1 MIVRLN
7 TGKFKTLDDGLILA
21 TIESAY
27 SKWYFEH
34 DGELEDPDKTIRLG
48 LRDDLLD
55 TYNKSKELQTILQYI
70 MDYTVNKSRDIID
83 YIQGRKKREDMV
95 NTDGTPLTDF
105 DLGLLLHFNAWS
117 NGELLKKYY
126 SRQESN

>member
-7 TGKFKTLDDGLILA
+7 SGEFKDLEDGLILA
-21 TIESAY
+21 TIDSAY

-34 DGELEDPDKTIRLG
+34 DGEIEDPDKTIRLG
-48 LRDDLLD
+48 LRGELLK
-55 TYNKSKELQTILQYI
+55 TYNKSKELQTILKYI

-83 YIQGRKKREDMV
+83 YIQNRKKREEMV

-105 DLGLLLHFNAWS
+105 DLGLLLHFNSWS
-117 NGELLKKYY
+117 NGELLRKYN
-126 SRQESN
+126 SKPKSN